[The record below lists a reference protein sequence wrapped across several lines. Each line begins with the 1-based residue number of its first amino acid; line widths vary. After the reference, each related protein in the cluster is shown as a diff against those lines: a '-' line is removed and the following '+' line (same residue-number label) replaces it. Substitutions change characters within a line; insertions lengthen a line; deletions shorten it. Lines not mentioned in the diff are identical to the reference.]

1 MWEGDVCCNHP
12 RNPLQGDEIKTRLG
26 EGLAGN
32 QRLDPHYSQFITSY
46 LSSVSVSTVGFL
58 KTVVHIWCYFHTCPP
73 IFVTQIDLGE
83 PAVAS
88 SLWSNCW
95 FQDSEWVLLC
105 TKDGTHE
112 KCHPIYIQA
121 HECSEIITSGMW
133 AFIFQWKKVDGGDE
147 LNINIEQMIR
157 AHWSKND

>member
-32 QRLDPHYSQFITSY
+32 QRPDPHCSQFITSY

-58 KTVVHIWCYFHTCPP
+58 KTVVHIWCYFHTFPP

-88 SLWSNCW
+88 SLCMILRMSPALYKRWNTRKMPPNLYS
-95 FQDSEWVLLC
+95 STWVFWNHHLRHVGL
-105 TKDGTHE
+105 
-112 KCHPIYIQA
+112 YF
-121 HECSEIITSGMW
+121 SM
-133 AFIFQWKKVDGGDE
+133 KKGWWWRWVE
-147 LNINIEQMIR
+147 HKHR
-157 AHWSKND
+157 TNDQSTLI